1 MAARDGADGGTGS
14 ARRRRERRLRS
25 MLRHE
30 RMTVAMALAE
40 KLHHSSRGQRMARA
54 GEEDLELH
62 YTAEFRTH
70 PPPQAAGTVYFAM
83 DVDDVPAALGSQ
95 PDRLSEVR
103 PQERAQRRTVQ
114 QIVDPVPLPTL
125 DDPAPQMVGQ
135 LLNLAHFLDTPLP
148 DPEQFIAVPKIL
160 SDDVPM
166 RALVRETQLAEQL
179 VEVPTIVSWSLL
191 QGFPPGQASTTS
203 SFSLERISERIAEQN
218 VEFPV
223 GGGLQ
228 DFLPLHLLLVFV
240 VLQMCLGKGFFAL
253 FPVLKKVRSWART
266 RGRNCSPSRAHPRRQ
281 PTWTRCRE
289 WSFWPSSSSSLTR
302 LGTWVAWP
310 NMCGRG
316 SCRISTSF
324 TASSPMRGIVLSN
337 LRPGPTRLRETM
349 MVRGDGIEC
358 SVLVTSLRSCSGSS
372 SSSSISWCLQF
383 SSSTEWWTFQLH
395 ADLGTHS
402 AHCTADSGD
411 LTVTVLGMV
420 VDAPVAVQRQ
430 VLWLG
435 CAENCGAPQWQF
447 WVRPALG
454 LGCCARWCNDWEPC
468 NAWFD
473 FGSMLCIFLG
483 GLWKNFMI
491 FYVTGC
497 LGS

>member
-1 MAARDGADGGTGS
+1 MAARVGADGGTGS

-83 DVDDVPAALGSQ
+83 DVDDVPAALGSR

-148 DPEQFIAVPKIL
+148 DPEQVIEVPKIL

-191 QGFPPGQASTTS
+191 QLIKKQNVDIPVPGGGVRGLQGFPSQDRVQQCLLSLWNAFLSGLWSRTS
-203 SFSLERISERIAEQN
+203 NSLLLKAFKIFSQDRAH
-218 VEFPV
+218 
-223 GGGLQ
+223 LQ
-228 DFLPLHLLLVFV
+228 LLLLQLVFV
-240 VLQMCLGKGFFAL
+240 VSQMCLGKGFFAL
-253 FPVLKKVRSWART
+253 FPKLKKSAKL
-266 RGRNCSPSRAHPRRQ
+266 GSHSGSELLPDSSPSTPAAHVD
-281 PTWTRCRE
+281 
-289 WSFWPSSSSSLTR
+289 SLAVVE
-302 LGTWVAWP
+302 LLAK
-310 NMCGRG
+310 
-316 SCRISTSF
+316 F
-324 TASSPMRGIVLSN
+324 QQLSYQ
-337 LRPGPTRLRETM
+337 
-349 MVRGDGIEC
+349 V
-358 SVLVTSLRSCSGSS
+358 
-372 SSSSISWCLQF
+372 
-383 SSSTEWWTFQLH
+383 
-395 ADLGTHS
+395 
-402 AHCTADSGD
+402 GD
-411 LTVTVLGMV
+411 LE
-420 VDAPVAVQRQ
+420 R
-430 VLWLG
+430 
-435 CAENCGAPQWQF
+435 
-447 WVRPALG
+447 RY
-454 LGCCARWCNDWEPC
+454 
-468 NAWFD
+468 
-473 FGSMLCIFLG
+473 S
-483 GLWKNFMI
+483 
-491 FYVTGC
+491 YVTWLYHLINNAEHRLEHLEAWADEVAGE
-497 LGS
+497 GADPG